1 MPTVSIASTTAL
13 NAVNVYLPNT
23 FTTLSAYHLAR
34 LGTLL
39 LQVQT
44 FAQVATSLANN
55 VSQPHQLVRPA
66 LTDTFTH
73 PHALVTVPQGISKT
87 LRLSNALHAIQNAPN
102 AMVLRPIAYHAK
114 IPTFTTNT
122 NA

>member
-1 MPTVSIASTTAL
+1 MPTVSTVSTTAL
-13 NAVNVYLPNT
+13 NALNAYLRNT
-23 FTTLSAYHLAR
+23 FTILSAYRLAR
-34 LGTLL
+34 LGTFP

-55 VSQPHQLVRPA
+55 VSQPHQLALPA

-73 PHALVTVPQGISKT
+73 PHASLTAPQAISKT

-102 AMVLRPIAYHAK
+102 AMDLRLIVYHAK